1 VLAVTAIAAFG
12 AACGDDDEG
21 DASSAAADASAAVDS
36 AVAQAS
42 SAVEGAQSQAESV
55 ASEVESAVSEAVDTA
70 AEATD
75 TAAEDTAAEDT
86 AAEATDTAAESTEA
100 APTAPGVVDFEEAVP
115 GSGEGLK
122 LGYISIGD
130 SVPFAKLV
138 SDSIKREAEKAGAE
152 LVFCDSAL
160 DGQKALDC
168 ARNFKTQ
175 GVQAYLNF
183 QVDQKL
189 SGAICEAGP
198 QVPVIAIDIVQ
209 EPCQVSFMGAA
220 NEYAGNIAGEAI
232 GKFAKDTWDCDYDAY
247 VSLEST
253 AAADANRLRMGGT
266 REGFEKY
273 CPIKNEKVLDADR
286 TDPARTKFA
295 DVLTSL
301 PGAKKIVV
309 VAINDDGLI
318 GALAAAR
325 TAGREGD
332 IYLAG
337 QGADPTSHC
346 EILNNPNWIADAA
359 YFPERYGEIGIPYLI
374 KAAKGETIPEQL
386 LVPHVAITKDNVA
399 ENYPESTAQC

>member
-1 VLAVTAIAAFG
+1 
-12 AACGDDDEG
+12 
-21 DASSAAADASAAVDS
+21 
-36 AVAQAS
+36 
-42 SAVEGAQSQAESV
+42 
-55 ASEVESAVSEAVDTA
+55 
-70 AEATD
+70 
-75 TAAEDTAAEDT
+75 
-86 AAEATDTAAESTEA
+86 
-100 APTAPGVVDFEEAVP
+100 
-115 GSGEGLK
+115 
-122 LGYISIGD
+122 
-130 SVPFAKLV
+130 
-138 SDSIKREAEKAGAE
+138 
-152 LVFCDSAL
+152 
-160 DGQKALDC
+160 
-168 ARNFKTQ
+168 
-175 GVQAYLNF
+175 
-183 QVDQKL
+183 
-189 SGAICEAGP
+189 
-198 QVPVIAIDIVQ
+198 
-209 EPCQVSFMGAA
+209 
-220 NEYAGNIAGEAI
+220 
-232 GKFAKDTWDCDYDAY
+232 

-266 REGFEKY
+266 RDGFTKY
-273 CPIKNEKVLDADR
+273 CEIKNEKILDADR

-359 YFPERYGEIGIPYLI
+359 YFPERYGEIAVPYLI

-386 LVPHVAITKDNVA
+386 LVPHIAITKDNVA